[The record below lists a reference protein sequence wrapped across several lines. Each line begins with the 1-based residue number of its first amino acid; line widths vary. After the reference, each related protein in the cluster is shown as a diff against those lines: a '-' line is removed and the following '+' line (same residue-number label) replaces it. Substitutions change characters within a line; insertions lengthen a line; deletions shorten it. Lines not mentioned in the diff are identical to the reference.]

1 VPQRFLVAIPA
12 GFEPATH
19 GVEIRYSIQLSYGT
33 VGAVTGRGIRLV
45 WPSLSSTANMK
56 NPPSRQDGRTD
67 FLKFATKADA
77 VGHSLW
83 SAPDTS
89 QPPAPPPG
97 GAAGTGWTANAM
109 HATFSQADVTVI
121 SPSPFRA
128 FFDVTRLMSAARS
141 PS

>member
-1 VPQRFLVAIPA
+1 
-12 GFEPATH
+12 
-19 GVEIRYSIQLSYGT
+19 LSYGT

-83 SAPDTS
+83 SAPDTK
-89 QPPAPPPG
+89 P
-97 GAAGTGWTANAM
+97 AAGTRARRCGRDRLDCRR
-109 HATFSQADVTVI
+109 HACDLFASRIHRHQSVTFSRI
-121 SPSPFRA
+121 F
-128 FFDVTRLMSAARS
+128 
-141 PS
+141 